1 MIIIKP
7 IVICGNPKFERL
19 VMDCNFAAIAYM
31 DKDINEQYREFKLED
46 IKVKSG
52 CAEPQTGLKNIYN
65 KKSIS
70 I

>member
-1 MIIIKP
+1 
-7 IVICGNPKFERL
+7 
-19 VMDCNFAAIAYM
+19 MDCNFAAMAYM
-31 DKDINEQYREFKLED
+31 DKDINEQYREFKLET